1 MRLLYVCSD
10 FGIDPNG
17 TKGASIHL
25 RSITRA
31 LCEVGHEVSILSP
44 KGGVI
49 PGHPATMLSSI
60 SGGPAETVG
69 KLLKTWLI
77 EHEFNDAAARELR
90 PLLYNAWAPKPALA
104 AIRENPPDAI
114 IERLSLFGHVGLDLG
129 SALKVPLFV
138 EMNAPLAEEAATY
151 RSLQLSDLARRIEH
165 RVLSGADGIAVVSQP
180 LAKRLAESGID
191 ERRVHVLPNGADL
204 SVFDRVGARSECRA
218 RWNLGDAFVVGF
230 VGSLK
235 PWHGVE
241 VLLRAVEPLTRDD
254 PRVRLLVVGD
264 GPAASSLRELAL
276 RLGIG
281 DRAVF
286 TGALAHEDIPAALR
300 AMDVAVAPFIDIPG
314 FYFSPIKLFE
324 YMAAGLC
331 VVASRLGQ
339 LAEVIEDGTN
349 GLLCESDHP
358 RSLYESLRRAHQ
370 DAELRE
376 RLGVAALETVR
387 SRYTWKHTAD
397 RLAQLIEGATPR
409 RRGRLETVE
418 IG

>member
-44 KGGVI
+44 KGRAI
-49 PGHPATMLSSI
+49 PRHPAKMLSSI
-60 SGGPAETVG
+60 GGGPAETMG

-77 EHEFNDAAARELR
+77 EHDLSDAPARELR
-90 PLLYNAWAPKPALA
+90 PLLYNAWAPTPALA
-104 AIRENPPDAI
+104 TLRENPPDAI
-114 IERLSLFGHVGLDLG
+114 IERLSLFGHVGLDL
-129 SALKVPLFV
+129 SRSLNVPLIV
-138 EMNAPLAEEAATY
+138 EMNAPLAEEAETY
-151 RSLQLSDLARRIEH
+151 RSLQLSDLARKIEH
-165 RVLSGADGIAVVSQP
+165 RVLTRADGIAVVSQP

-191 ERRVHVLPNGADL
+191 EGRVHVLPNGADL
-204 SVFDRVGARSECRA
+204 SAFERIGSRTQCRA
-218 RWNLGDAFVVGF
+218 RWPLGDAFVVGF

-241 VLLRAVEPLTRDD
+241 VLLRSVERLVHDD

-264 GPAASSLRELAL
+264 GPAAESLRDLAL
-276 RLGIG
+276 RLGIK
-281 DRAVF
+281 DRVIFA
-286 TGALAHEDIPAALR
+286 GALAHDEIPVALR

-339 LAEVIEDGTN
+339 LAEVIEDGAN
-349 GLLCESDHP
+349 GLLCESDDP
-358 RSLYESLRRAHQ
+358 RSLYEALRRTHR
-370 DAELRE
+370 DAELRG
-376 RLGVAALETVR
+376 RLGAAALETVR

-397 RLAQLIEGATPR
+397 RLTRLIETTTTR
-409 RRGRLETVE
+409 RDGTLETVRV
-418 IG
+418 G